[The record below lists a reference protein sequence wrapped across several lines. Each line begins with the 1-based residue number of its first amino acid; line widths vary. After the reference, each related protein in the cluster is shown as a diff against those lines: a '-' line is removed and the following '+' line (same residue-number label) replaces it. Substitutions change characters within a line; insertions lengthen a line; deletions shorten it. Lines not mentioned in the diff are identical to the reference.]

1 MTTMKKQS
9 YFLRLFQ
16 VAVGDAVDI
25 KGSVWPQ
32 MRECVKRLF
41 ELVARKMN
49 PRNLQHCFELLGL
62 DFMIDAK
69 GQVMP

>member
-1 MTTMKKQS
+1 M
-9 YFLRLFQ
+9 
-16 VAVGDAVDI
+16 GDAVDI

-41 ELVARKMN
+41 DLVAGKMN

-69 GQVMP
+69 GQVII